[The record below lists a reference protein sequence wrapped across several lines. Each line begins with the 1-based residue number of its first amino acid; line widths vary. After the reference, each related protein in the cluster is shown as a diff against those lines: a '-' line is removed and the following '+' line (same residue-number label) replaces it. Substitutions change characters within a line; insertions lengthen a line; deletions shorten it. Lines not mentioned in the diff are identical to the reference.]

1 VSLEEESPK
10 FTQSSVD
17 QRQRLIQS
25 ARKGDFSLAKELV
38 TDSDPRVRSTSISV
52 LSENLALDEALIAI
66 ALLDP
71 NPMVRSSLA
80 RAAATNISIPV
91 LDLLN
96 DVDASVIEIACWAV
110 GEQGEPND
118 LAIEIL
124 SRIAL
129 DHDDALCR
137 ESAVAALGALGDLR
151 GLESILQATHD
162 IATVRRRAVIAL
174 APFEGEAVAEAV
186 EIALSDRDW
195 QVRQAAEDLSQYF
208 QE

>member
-80 RAAATNISIPV
+80 RAAATNISIPI

>member
-1 VSLEEESPK
+1 MSLEEESPK

-174 APFEGEAVAEAV
+174 APFEGEAVADAV

>member
-1 VSLEEESPK
+1 MNLEKESPE

-52 LSENLALDEALIAI
+52 LSENLVLDDALIAI

-71 NPMVRSSLA
+71 HPMVRSSLA

-96 DVDASVIEIACWAV
+96 DVDASVIEVACWAV

-174 APFEGEAVAEAV
+174 APFQGEAVADAV
-186 EIALSDRDW
+186 EIALNDRDW

>member
-1 VSLEEESPK
+1 MSLEEESPK

-195 QVRQAAEDLSQYF
+195 QVRQAAEDLSQF
-208 QE
+208 FKE

>member
-1 VSLEEESPK
+1 MSLEEESPK

>member
-1 VSLEEESPK
+1 MNLEKESPE

-52 LSENLALDEALIAI
+52 LSENLVLDDALIAI
-66 ALLDP
+66 ALRDP
-71 NPMVRSSLA
+71 HPMVRSSLA

-96 DVDASVIEIACWAV
+96 DVDASVIEVACWAV

-174 APFEGEAVAEAV
+174 APFQGEAVADAV
-186 EIALSDRDW
+186 EIALNDRDW

>member
-1 VSLEEESPK
+1 
-10 FTQSSVD
+10 
-17 QRQRLIQS
+17 
-25 ARKGDFSLAKELV
+25 
-38 TDSDPRVRSTSISV
+38 
-52 LSENLALDEALIAI
+52 
-66 ALLDP
+66 
-71 NPMVRSSLA
+71 
-80 RAAATNISIPV
+80 
-91 LDLLN
+91 LN

>member
-174 APFEGEAVAEAV
+174 APFEGEAVADAV